1 MRTGEIEASA
11 AKNKPIPKYMTIP
24 EMCLYTSLR
33 ALYYSFRKGQIERE
47 DARIE
52 KSILISK
59 CSEFEKEYLNW
70 CSVYK
75 AYQDNIRKAGSLLNE
90 IEKSENLYDIAV
102 NACETISIMTG
113 DESFAESQKRKIHE
127 RRLK

>member
-47 DARIE
+47 DA
-52 KSILISK
+52 KSK
-59 CSEFEKEYLNW
+59 
-70 CSVYK
+70 
-75 AYQDNIRKAGSLLNE
+75 
-90 IEKSENLYDIAV
+90 
-102 NACETISIMTG
+102 
-113 DESFAESQKRKIHE
+113 
-127 RRLK
+127 